1 MSTRHTSA
9 SGGSSATT
17 AGSASS
23 RLPRTVRAGSALASA
38 EAAAKRVTAPASGGM
53 HAASQASVAGSA
65 RSSGSTSIPTRS
77 ASTGTDGGSGG
88 SPVRT
93 AQDSCTPA
101 AGSPTTRSP
110 LGCPVGVPVAVEV
123 QAQPGAGAEVHERE
137 RAVLGG
143 RDPAEHGQHV
153 DAPAD
158 LVHLVPVPSGELPYA
173 VAARV
178 GELRQLGP
186 EAGVRRRLRPAR
198 HRVVPRERRVR
209 LLGDEVLQHRGQQQ
223 RRQPVGRDL
232 GREAAEH
239 VLAGDRGEGRGGE
252 PPARRRVR
260 WRPRVRDGH
269 RLPGDDLGS
278 GHGEIVD
285 RRAE

>member
-1 MSTRHTSA
+1 M
-9 SGGSSATT
+9 
-17 AGSASS
+17 
-23 RLPRTVRAGSALASA
+23 RAGSALASA
-38 EAAAKRVTAPASGGM
+38 EAAANRVTAPASGGM
-53 HAASQASVAGSA
+53 HAVSQASVAGSA

-88 SPVRT
+88 SPART

-143 RDPAEHGQHV
+143 GDPAEHGQHV

-158 LVHLVPVPSGELPYA
+158 LVHLVPVPSGELPHA

-178 GELRQLGP
+178 GELRQLGA
-186 EAGVRRRLRPAR
+186 EAGS
-198 HRVVPRERRVR
+198 
-209 LLGDEVLQHRGQQQ
+209 D
-223 RRQPVGRDL
+223 
-232 GREAAEH
+232 
-239 VLAGDRGEGRGGE
+239 GGCG
-252 PPARRRVR
+252 PP
-260 WRPRVRDGH
+260 GT
-269 RLPGDDLGS
+269 G
-278 GHGEIVD
+278 
-285 RRAE
+285 